1 MNRLLTVL
9 TAVKTTQRC
18 ITLTKPGEAFMF
30 FYRVDQIAEV
40 LRVIGRY
47 ASDPELSLS
56 WYDAARLSHEIR
68 RRERAK

>member
-1 MNRLLTVL
+1 MNRLPTVL
-9 TAVKTTQRC
+9 TAVKATQRC

-30 FYRVDQIAEV
+30 FYDTQTIAEV

-47 ASDPELSLS
+47 ASDPELSLN
-56 WYDAARLSHEIR
+56 WYDAAKLSHEIR